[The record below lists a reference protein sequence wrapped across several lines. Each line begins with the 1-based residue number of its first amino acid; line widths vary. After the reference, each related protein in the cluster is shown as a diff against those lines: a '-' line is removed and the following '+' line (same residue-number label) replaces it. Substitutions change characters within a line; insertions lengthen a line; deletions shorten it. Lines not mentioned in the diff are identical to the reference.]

1 MTNEL
6 RAIWIGS
13 RANAQLHESGRMWT
27 VLASVRGAIYMEDA
41 EGDLLWIAASQAAL
55 HPRAIL
61 LRDLPAVRP
70 IAGSSCSIEDCRV
83 LLGEE
88 TVIETSG
95 ARVWLPKSLGMNRP
109 PEPGLTKR
117 AGDAIEQ
124 IALKAPVRGV
134 VARTALSNEPE
145 GSRGARPSLGTGIG
159 AVVQRAIAP
168 LCRVS
173 AGCAVPVALREANG
187 LVGLGEGLTPSGDD
201 LLGGFLFTL
210 RTLDSALSGRLGIDW
225 HHVEVWLQRIE
236 ERTNRISFSILAD
249 HAHGEASAVLSEF
262 VHAVLEGSP
271 QEDLVELGMAVARV
285 GHSSG
290 WDVLAGVRFACSVV
304 ARMLEDPFD
313 GRRVDAGVHQP
324 TSRLQ
329 SRKEVARVC

>member
-6 RAIWIGS
+6 RVTWLGL
-13 RANAQLHESGRMWT
+13 RANARLHESGRMWT
-27 VLASVRGAIYMEDA
+27 VLASVSGAIYIADA
-41 EGDLLWIAASQAAL
+41 EGDLLWIADDPTAL

-61 LRDLPAVRP
+61 LRDLPAARP
-70 IAGSSCSIEDCRV
+70 IPGSSCSIENRCLR
-83 LLGEE
+83 LREE

-95 ARVWLPKSLGMNRP
+95 AHVWLPESLGVSRV

-117 AGDAIEQ
+117 VGDAIEQ
-124 IALKAPVRGV
+124 IALQAPVRGV

-145 GSRGARPSLGTGIG
+145 ESRGTRPSLGTGIE
-159 AVVQRAIAP
+159 AVVQRAFAP

-173 AGCAVPVALREANG
+173 AGCAVPAALCGASG

-210 RTLDSALSGRLGIDW
+210 RTLDSVLSGRLEIDW
-225 HHVEVWLQRIE
+225 HHVEAWLQRNE
-236 ERTNRISFSILAD
+236 ERTNRISFLVLAD

-271 QEDLVELGMAVARV
+271 QEDLVELGIAVARV

-290 WDVLAGVRFACSVV
+290 WDMLAGVRFACSVV

-313 GRRVDAGVHQP
+313 GRRVDAGLHQP